1 MKGPGHMDTSFKGKA
16 VRIQDVDIPRIGY
29 TIGVGEDELHAFMD
43 VEAAGSG
50 FDSKGRPKMLF
61 EPHKF
66 YAHLSGDER
75 AAAVKQGLA
84 YKSWGEKPYPKDSYP
99 RLIKAMAINEA
110 AALMSASWG
119 LTQILGEYFKD
130 VGFNSVEEMVQ
141 AFMDSEA
148 EHLEATVLL
157 LKKWKVDDDLKA
169 HRWATVAKTW
179 NGPGYAKN
187 KYDTKLA
194 QSFAKWQKIKDTKW
208 APASAP
214 QMPVAPTK
222 PPVVLTNKQ
231 VSSVMHSGS
240 KGDYVTNLQANLKAL
255 GYDVSADV
263 SGTFGDATDEAVR
276 DFQKSQGLK
285 ADGWAGPDTVA
296 AISAELEKKKTAP
309 KVEAATK
316 VVEAAKGT
324 DILAGFSKTEVITTM
339 TTVTSTAAAAKEG
352 IDSVKD
358 TTSSLMDL
366 VSTLGPWVLLI
377 AVIVVGG
384 GFVIYER
391 RKARIAATK
400 AEKVL

>member
-1 MKGPGHMDTSFKGKA
+1 MDTSFKGKA
-16 VRIQDVDIPRIGY
+16 VRIQDVDIPRIAY
-29 TIGVGEDELHAFMD
+29 TIGAGEDELHAFMD

-50 FDSKGRPKMLF
+50 FDSQGRPKMLF

-99 RLIKAMAINEA
+99 RLIKAMKINEA

-119 LTQILGEYFKD
+119 LTQILGEYFAD
-130 VGFNSVEEMVQ
+130 VGFDSVEDMVQ

-157 LKKWKVDDDLKA
+157 LKKWKVDDDLRA
-169 HRWATVAKTW
+169 HRWAVVAKTW

-187 KYDTKLA
+187 RYDTKLA

-208 APASAP
+208 APTGAP
-214 QMPVAPTK
+214 QMPVTPTK

-231 VSSVMHSGS
+231 VSSIMHKGS
-240 KGDYVTNLQANLKAL
+240 KGDFVKNLQWNLTTL
-255 GYDVSADV
+255 GYDVSGDEE
-263 SGTFGDATDEAVR
+263 GTFGDATDQAVR

-309 KVEAATK
+309 KVEAAAK

>member
-1 MKGPGHMDTSFKGKA
+1 MDTSFKGKA
-16 VRIQDVDIPRIGY
+16 VRIQDVDIPRIAY
-29 TIGVGEDELHAFMD
+29 TIGAGEDELHAFMD

-50 FDSKGRPKMLF
+50 FDSQGRPKMLF

-99 RLIKAMAINEA
+99 RLIKAMKINEA

-119 LTQILGEYFKD
+119 LTQILGEYFAD
-130 VGFNSVEEMVQ
+130 VGFDSVEDMVQ

-157 LKKWKVDDDLKA
+157 LKKWKVDDDLRA
-169 HRWATVAKTW
+169 HRWAVVAKTW

-187 KYDTKLA
+187 RYDTKLA

-208 APASAP
+208 APTGAP

-231 VSSVMHSGS
+231 VSSIMHKGS
-240 KGDYVTNLQANLKAL
+240 KGDFVKNLQWNLTTL
-255 GYDVSADV
+255 GYDVSGDEE
-263 SGTFGDATDEAVR
+263 GTFGDATDQAVR

-309 KVEAATK
+309 KVEAAAK